1 MAAIDVN
8 GTSLHYLDE
17 GPRDAPA
24 IVFSNSMFFD
34 VSMFEEQAKAF
45 GDRYRVVRYD
55 HRGQGG
61 SAKAPRDQL
70 DMDTLSEDAAALI
83 EALGIEKCCFVGN
96 SMGGFIGLRLAAR
109 RRDLIASAIILG
121 SSADSEVSI
130 DAMDAVVD
138 VIENNG
144 MQPVIED
151 VLYFM
156 LGDTTMNDPSR
167 ALIKQRVTQMLESRT
182 PDYANS
188 VWNIAHRKPVNDEL
202 ANIKIP
208 VWVVAGSED
217 HTYPPDHSQR
227 IADGIKNAKYIL
239 MEQAGHVHAVERPD
253 AVNKVLSNHL
263 LAVGL

>member
-1 MAAIDVN
+1 MENIYVN

-17 GPRDAPA
+17 GPKDAPA

-70 DMDTLSEDAAALI
+70 DMDTLSEDTAALI
-83 EALGIEKCCFVGN
+83 EALGIKKCCFVGN

-109 RRDLIASAIILG
+109 RPDLIASAIILG
-121 SSADSEVSI
+121 SSADAEVSVE
-130 DAMDAVVD
+130 AMDAVVE
-138 VIENNG
+138 VIANNG
-144 MQPVIED
+144 MQPVIDD

-156 LGDTTMNDPSR
+156 LGDTTLTDPSR
-167 ALIKQRVTQMLESRT
+167 ASIKHRVTQMLESRT

-188 VWNIAHRKPVNDEL
+188 VWNIAHRKPVQGEL
-202 ANIKIP
+202 ANIKVP
-208 VWVVAGSED
+208 VWVVAGAED

-227 IADGIKNAKYIL
+227 IADAIEKAKYIL
-239 MEQAGHVHAVERPD
+239 MEQTGHVHAVERPD
-253 AVNKVLSNHL
+253 AVNEVIGAHL
-263 LAVGL
+263 QAVGL

>member
-1 MAAIDVN
+1 MAVIKVN
-8 GTSLHYLDE
+8 GTQINYLDE

-34 VSMFEEQAKAF
+34 LSMFEEQAKAF
-45 GDRYRVVRYD
+45 SNRYRVVRYD

-70 DMDTLSEDAAALI
+70 DMDTLAEDTAAMI
-83 EALGIEKCCFVGN
+83 EALGIKKCCFVGN

-109 RRDLIASAIILG
+109 RPDLIASAVILG
-121 SSADSEVSI
+121 SSADAEVSV
-130 DAMDAVVD
+130 DAMDAVID
-138 VIENNG
+138 IIEQNG
-144 MQPVIED
+144 VEPVVND

-156 LGDTTMNDPSR
+156 LGDTTLNNPAR
-167 ALIKQRVTQMLESRT
+167 APIKQKVTKMLESRT

-188 VWNIAHRKPVNDEL
+188 VWNIAHRKSVSDEL
-202 ANIKIP
+202 DQIKIP

-227 IADGIKNAKYIL
+227 IADGIANAKYVL
-239 MEQAGHVHAVERPD
+239 MEATGHVHAVERPD
-253 AVNKVLSNHL
+253 AVNQLLSQHL
-263 LAVGL
+263 ADTGF